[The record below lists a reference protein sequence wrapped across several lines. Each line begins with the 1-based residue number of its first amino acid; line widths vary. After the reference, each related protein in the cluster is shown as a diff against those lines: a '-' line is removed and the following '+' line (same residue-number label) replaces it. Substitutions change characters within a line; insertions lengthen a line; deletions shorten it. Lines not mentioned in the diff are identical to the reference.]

1 MQNVDSSII
10 QKMVINSYNGIEL
23 SNLKKW
29 ETNKCNN
36 LYKSQTLYAK

>member
-10 QKMVINSYNGIEL
+10 QEIVINSYNGREL
-23 SNLKKW
+23 GNLKKW

-36 LYKSQTLYAK
+36 LYKSQKLYAK